1 MEITGEY
8 IFKITMSMID
18 EMLTSGQLD
27 EAAVAEYRAKTP
39 TLLTMLQSEL
49 IGIENRYRKREE
61 YIHPV
66 PIESLDQT
74 FQVDDIK
81 AVDLLTNGLA
91 AHLMLHEDKTLANF
105 FEQRYEEMK
114 GIFLKPTPRK
124 PETRE
129 DLYDAKL
136 SY

>member
-1 MEITGEY
+1 MEITGDY
-8 IFKITMSMID
+8 IFKLTMSMID
-18 EMLTSGQLD
+18 EMLSSGELD
-27 EAAVAEYRAKTP
+27 EQAVAEYRAKAP

-66 PIESLDQT
+66 IIESLDQA

-81 AVDLLTNGLA
+81 AVDLLSNGLA

-114 GIFLKPTPRK
+114 GMFLKPTPRI

-129 DLYDAKL
+129 DVYDAL
-136 SY
+136 LNY